1 MTCVVMANIPFILAI
16 LSSPPSPGAG
26 SLLPPARCS
35 AARLNAAAARAF
47 LAAAHRSTIM
57 LSPVHSLLRSRCA
70 TDLKTPLVSSL
81 PTPIP
86 FEGHILTHLVS
97 DRLHEQRPHSS
108 RNQAHFSLTDP
119 TCILLTPWRPSSTI
133 PSSVIDK
140 IIISLATR
148 YEKSVTAIRS
158 HFSQDFVEQW
168 GRVRWLEGGDDMYA
182 SSLAHITEDSRD
194 ATFIRVRVSF
204 SLTESWLD

>member
-1 MTCVVMANIPFILAI
+1 MVPF
-16 LSSPPSPGAG
+16 SPPS
-26 SLLPPARCS
+26 
-35 AARLNAAAARAF
+35 RADGT
-47 LAAAHRSTIM
+47 LTHQSTIM
-57 LSPVHSLLRSRCA
+57 SSPVHSLLRSRCA

-97 DRLHEQRPHSS
+97 DRLHERRPHSS

-119 TCILLTPWRPSSTI
+119 TCILLTPRRPSSTI
-133 PSSVIDK
+133 PSSVINK

-148 YEKSVTAIRS
+148 YEKSITAIRS

-168 GRVRWLEGGDDMYA
+168 GRVRRLEGGDDMYA
-182 SSLAHITEDSRD
+182 SSLAHVTEDSWD
-194 ATFIRVRVSF
+194 ATFIWVRVSF
-204 SLTESWLD
+204 SLTES